1 MGLCLQLH
9 DEGVATG
16 AVSVNASEDTAS
28 GIEQVPD
35 PSSQRIFAAAPTPT
49 TMGIS
54 PLSEQ
59 SAADGEPTWVIIG
72 IVIASIAIA
81 VLSLLLLLLLRPCK
95 VHCQPAVR
103 SAIGSAKSWSDKST
117 LTQPVDHSDAER
129 GTPPSTAAEDS
140 SRHGEDGAV
149 APALAVEVALQNA
162 VDCGQPDAR
171 SAEWAIDPHSHE
183 VIQASMHEH
192 ELSRQRIASEL
203 QVSLEQA
210 DMYMHHA
217 LGHKIPPFR
226 DSSTSVTSGRSSRS
240 YGMPNHGRP
249 IDSLSAASL
258 SAASAA
264 AASSAAAAV
273 ANPLSESRE
282 SQRQPLPGGLYVHSN
297 LSYATSAAD
306 PGYIHPQPEHFGVQ
320 QPARGYGHSGAAS
333 PQWVH
338 SAGSEASG
346 RGFSMLP
353 GWQEETQEQT
363 PQRRQNVLPQPHG
376 RPQRRR
382 MSSGAQYA
390 YSGAWGAVGP
400 GSGGVD
406 VSPVHPVA
414 GSSMPPFHPRQAAEL
429 YEGDRE
435 ALRAAQLDVRRWS
448 SGAEQARVRELVDR
462 GGFPGDWAGGGPGQA
477 GGLMPQSRLN
487 PMHQFTPQQRRHQ
500 ERFALHEMQYRDA
513 QRW

>member
-1 MGLCLQLH
+1 MN
-9 DEGVATG
+9 ATE
-16 AVSVNASEDTAS
+16 VSAS
-28 GIEQVPD
+28 GSEQVLD
-35 PSSQRIFAAAPTPT
+35 PASQRIFAAAP
-49 TMGIS
+49 S
-54 PLSEQ
+54 PESIGVRPLNEP
-59 SAADGEPTWVIIG
+59 SATDGEPTWVIIG

-81 VLSLLLLLLLRPCK
+81 VLSLLLLLLLRPCR
-95 VHCQPAVR
+95 VHRQPVVH
-103 SAIGSAKSWSDKST
+103 STTGSAKSSGKST

-149 APALAVEVALQNA
+149 APTLPVEVVPRNA
-162 VDCGQPDAR
+162 VDCGRPDAR
-171 SAEWAIDPHSHE
+171 SPEWEVDLRSHE

-217 LGHKIPPFR
+217 LGHKFPPFR

-240 YGMPNHGRP
+240 YSMPNHGRP

-273 ANPLSESRE
+273 ANPQPESRE
-282 SQRQPLPGGLYVHSN
+282 SQRQSLPGGVYVHSN

-306 PGYIHPQPEHFGVQ
+306 PGHMHPQQPEHFVVP
-320 QPARGYGHSGAAS
+320 QPARSCGHSGVAS

-363 PQRRQNVLPQPHG
+363 PQRRQNMLPQPHG

-382 MSSGAQYA
+382 VSSNAQHA
-390 YSGAWGAVGP
+390 YSGSWGAVGP
-400 GSGGVD
+400 GSAGAD
-406 VSPVHPVA
+406 VSPVHPMVV
-414 GSSMPPFHPRQAAEL
+414 SSMPPFYPRQSAEL
-429 YEGDRE
+429 YEGERE

-448 SGAEQARVRELVDR
+448 AGAEQARVRELVER
-462 GGFPGDWAGGGPGQA
+462 GGLGLHGEWAGGGPTQA
-477 GGLMPQSRLN
+477 GGLMPQSRQK
-487 PMHQFTPQQRRHQ
+487 PMHQFTLQSTQRRQQ
-500 ERFALHEMQYRDA
+500 ERFALQHEMQYHEA